1 MNVLQKICYFFT
13 PYVHPFER
21 RIAKFFR
28 RVSETHAPA
37 KVEKS
42 LRQLLQT
49 DIAAVNLWTEYRFK
63 GYNYL
68 TKRTRRRLYENLQAI
83 KADFTV
89 FEQQQSP
96 NVEQL
101 LAHIAKKGANTAQL
115 AAKTEQL
122 AYLWAIM
129 QYLSP
134 QNGRYVYR
142 ESSSFGRLLQN
153 PAITTLE
160 GDCNQIVTLY
170 IALYAA
176 KYEVS
181 DLQLTLY
188 PGHVALHFAGV
199 DIETTNGTFTKYSK
213 AGQITAPIHEIVSVN
228 LLDTHDIHYEKST
241 VNPNVLLESARL
253 AYAASSHRKLVKQ
266 NLDAMYNN
274 TVRQML
280 KENNYTRALQY
291 AQQSKNF
298 ELIEIAAQ
306 NGASHALKAK
316 QFTQARKFAA
326 VSKQSRRLLETID
339 ANEAAQLYNA
349 GQYEAARKLYAKLR
363 DAAMVE
369 RCYKGLY
376 VQAQQ
381 RLGTIRTADDVKANA
396 NTIRAMER
404 YAKKSGDRQLLK
416 SVRQLTKHL

>member
-1 MNVLQKICYFFT
+1 M
-13 PYVHPFER
+13 
-21 RIAKFFR
+21 
-28 RVSETHAPA
+28 
-37 KVEKS
+37 
-42 LRQLLQT
+42 RQLLQT

-101 LAHIAKKGANTAQL
+101 VAHIAKKGASTAQL

-153 PAITTLE
+153 PVNATLE

-170 IALYAA
+170 IALYAT
-176 KYEVS
+176 KYQVS

-339 ANEAAQLYNA
+339 TNEAAQLYNA

-363 DAAMVE
+363 DEAMVE
-369 RCYKGLY
+369 QCYKGLY